1 MPKSKPKKTWNEK
14 LQDDKGLPKT
24 APIPDNLTKSWGTG
38 TFVIGAPR
46 EVNALM
52 QKVRKGRVTTIDEL
66 RRALAQ
72 KHNTTTACPIT
83 TGIFAW
89 ISANAAAESSAGG
102 AGRITPYW
110 RTLKA
115 RGELN
120 PKYPGGIEELQR
132 LLEAEGH
139 TVVQKGKRSFVKDFE
154 KKITPWKDLL
164 GAGA

>member
-1 MPKSKPKKTWNEK
+1 MPKPKRTWNDK
-14 LQDDKGLPKT
+14 LNDDKGLPKV
-24 APIPDNLTKSWGTG
+24 APIPEKFIKSWGTG

-52 QKVRKGRVTTIDEL
+52 QKVRKGRLTTINDL
-66 RRALAQ
+66 REALAR
-72 KHNTTTACPIT
+72 KHGTHTACPIT

-89 ISANAAAESSAGG
+89 MAAHAAAESAAGG

-110 RTLKA
+110 RTLKLG
-115 RGELN
+115 GELN
-120 PKYPGGIEELQR
+120 PKYPGGLEELTR

-154 KKITPWKDLL
+154 KKVVASEALL
-164 GAGA
+164 GS

>member
-1 MPKSKPKKTWNEK
+1 MPKPKKTWNDK
-14 LQDDKGLPKT
+14 LNDDKDLPKT
-24 APIPDNLTKSWGTG
+24 GAIPENLFKSWGMG

-52 QKVRKGRVTTIDEL
+52 QKVRKGRVTTIDDL

-72 KHNTTTACPIT
+72 KHGTTTACPIT

-89 ISANAAAESSAGG
+89 IAANAAAETAASG

-120 PKYPGGIEELQR
+120 PKYPGGLEELRRQ
-132 LLEAEGH
+132 LEAEGH
-139 TVVQKGKRSFVKDFE
+139 TIVQKGSRSFVKDFE
-154 KKITPWKDLL
+154 KKMATWEDLL
-164 GAGA
+164 RA